1 MKIKYFT
8 LVVSLLCFFGCQS
21 DSKKES
27 PTAGTLDIMAS
38 ETVYP
43 VASQMGERFEDLYPD
58 SRINVIPTTASEAV
72 QLLLND
78 SVEVVMLA
86 RQLNKDEETFIQK
99 NELKIGKQE
108 IAIGGLIV
116 IVNEKNPINGLR
128 VSQIDSIFKGYTHY
142 WKDLG
147 WKNTE
152 NTVLFFVPHPKT
164 DIFDFIN
171 NQYLHGNKLPQG
183 SQFVSS
189 VDSIITSVSN
199 NLGGIGIVGFNYND
213 TKYSIKSLE
222 MSDYSKLSDS
232 LGVSGQ
238 YFSPAQAYVYRK
250 HYPLRASVYIYS
262 NIQSVGLA
270 SGFVSFA
277 MSIHGQKIVMNNKL
291 VPATLPV
298 RIVQLNSGDQK

>member
-1 MKIKYFT
+1 MKLKY
-8 LVVSLLCFFGCQS
+8 LIVVGSLLCFFGCRS

-27 PTAGTLDIMAS
+27 PTAGTLDIMVS

-72 QLLLND
+72 QFLLND
-78 SVEVVMLA
+78 SVEVVMLS
-86 RQLNKDEETFIQK
+86 RQLNKDEETFIQR

-108 IAIGGLIV
+108 IAIGGLVV

-128 VSQIDSIFKGYTHY
+128 VSQIDSIFKGYTYY

-152 NTVLFFVPHPKT
+152 NTVRFFVPDPKT

-171 NQYLHGNKLPQG
+171 NQFLHGNKLPK
-183 SQFVSS
+183 SFQFVSS
-189 VDSIITSVSN
+189 IDSIISSVSN
-199 NLGGIGIVGFNYND
+199 NLGGIGIVGFNYYD
-213 TKYSIKSLE
+213 TKYNIKSLE

-277 MSIHGQKIVMNNKL
+277 MSIQGQKIVMNNKL
-291 VPATLPV
+291 VPATMPV
-298 RIVQLNSGDQK
+298 RIIQLNSGDQK